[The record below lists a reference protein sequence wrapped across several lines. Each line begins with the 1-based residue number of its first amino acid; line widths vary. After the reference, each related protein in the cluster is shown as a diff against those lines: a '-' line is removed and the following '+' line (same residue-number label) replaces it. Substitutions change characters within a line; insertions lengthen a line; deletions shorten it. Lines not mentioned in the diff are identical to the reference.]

1 MKPAR
6 IHFILVRRV
15 PPVPSPVLPEV
26 FALLE
31 RRGFSVGSSI
41 AEEHLWRADHLQAE
55 HDLYVLKSH
64 TELSLSLAGVLHAQ
78 GARILNP
85 YRSCVAAQDKIVAFR
100 LLREAGIPAPRT
112 WTAGEPAL
120 LRELLPE
127 GPLVV
132 KPFRGHRGH
141 GVRVVRDERDLT
153 PVSSA
158 LGPLVIQERVEGT
171 GEDLK
176 VYVVGEEVFAVRKP
190 FSPDSFTKPGRPS
203 AVSSEVRTIALRCG
217 EVFGLGLFG
226 LDLIEGPDGPVVV
239 DLNHFPGYKGVP
251 GAAALIADYI
261 AGFAEGRFFLQPR
274 SATAQDRDLAEV
286 PG

>member
-1 MKPAR
+1 MR
-6 IHFILVRRV
+6 IHFMLVRRV
-15 PPVPSPVLPEV
+15 PPVPSPVLLEV
-26 FALLE
+26 LVLLD
-31 RRGFSVGSSI
+31 RRGFRVESSI
-41 AEEHLWRADHLQAE
+41 AEEHLWRADRLAAQ

-64 TELSLSLAGVLHAQ
+64 TELSLSLAGALHAQ
-78 GARILNP
+78 GASILNP

-120 LRELLPE
+120 LRVLLAE

-141 GVRVVRDERDLT
+141 GVRVVRDELDLT

-158 LGPLVIQERVEGT
+158 LGPLVIQEHVEGT

-176 VYVVGEEVFAVRKP
+176 VYVIGDQVFAVRKP

-217 EVFGLGLFG
+217 EAFGLGLFG

-251 GAAALIADYI
+251 GAAPLIADYV
-261 AGFAEGRFFLQPR
+261 AGYAEGRFSLESPP
-274 SATAQDRDLAEV
+274 ATHPDLDRAEV
-286 PG
+286 SG